1 MICLS
6 CAIALKIKL
15 DQNSFRLGVCQ
26 KCGENRVVGEG
37 KK

>member
-15 DQNSFRLGVCQ
+15 DQNSFRLGTC
-26 KCGENRVVGEG
+26 KECKEYRVVGEG